1 MSQSRSWQSV
11 MSHKNLEFST
21 LMRYL
26 VFRQGAGSTASVLN
40 PEFHGVWAYSTLPVL
55 LSDAW
60 STPPPPT
67 LGMSEM
73 EIVCE

>member
-1 MSQSRSWQSV
+1 MADCHGPLSGLSWSRAGRV
-11 MSHKNLEFST
+11 G
-21 LMRYL
+21 
-26 VFRQGAGSTASVLN
+26 QGVGPMPAVLN